1 MIKDVKAVYTGGNI
15 WLFYGALDDGTYF
28 LVDDY
33 GSVRITDAPWDDLDT
48 TLYVE
53 WQDEHLVRDIE
64 DETER
69 IAFCNEMLDALETA
83 SKEDKGGFTE
93 FDGYRE
99 YFARP
104 I

>member
-15 WLFYGALDDGTYF
+15 WLFYGALNNGMYY

-53 WQDEHLVRDIE
+53 WQEEHLVKDIE

-69 IAFCNEMLDALETA
+69 VMFCNEMLNTLKDE
-83 SKEDKGGFTE
+83 SDESKGGFTE
-93 FDGYRE
+93 FDTYKKW
-99 YFARP
+99 FAEP
-104 I
+104 L